1 MAAYRRVYDSR
12 HLQADCQEPGSA
24 LECYA
29 GVWAAFSLSSVSG
42 GRVCV
47 EGPFDNTD
55 SVHIRVLQTIYLQ
68 LTGARLD
75 CPRYGDHWQLIG
87 FQGYYY

>member
-1 MAAYRRVYDSR
+1 MVSVLDSGAVGPGFKSQLRRCRVTV
-12 HLQADCQEPGSA
+12 L
-24 LECYA
+24 
-29 GVWAAFSLSSVSG
+29 

-55 SVHIRVLQTIYLQ
+55 SVHIRVLQTIYRQ